1 MKTTTGRNLLIFLL
15 GFLGLGAL
23 AGGGSL
29 IIAPDGSLMEM
40 PLSMLNASPFAD
52 FMIPGITLFI
62 LLGIVPCALTF
73 ALLKKPAWALAE
85 QLNCYTDM
93 HWCWTGSIY
102 TAFILI
108 GWIQLEMVFIQAV
121 SWLHTFYMF
130 IAAAIL
136 FVALLPSVRNL
147 YKKLA

>member
-1 MKTTTGRNLLIFLL
+1 MKTTGRNFLIFLL
-15 GFLGLGAL
+15 AFLGLGAL

-29 IIAPDGSLMEM
+29 IIAPDGSLMGM
-40 PLSMLNASPFAD
+40 PLSLLNASPFAD

-62 LLGIVPCALTF
+62 LLGLVPCALTF
-73 ALLKKPAWALAE
+73 VLLKKPAWPLAE
-85 QLNCYTDM
+85 KLNYYKDM
-93 HWCWTGSIY
+93 YWGWTGCIY

-130 IAAAIL
+130 IAAALL
-136 FVALLPSVRNL
+136 FVALLPGVRNL
-147 YKKLA
+147 YKKKA